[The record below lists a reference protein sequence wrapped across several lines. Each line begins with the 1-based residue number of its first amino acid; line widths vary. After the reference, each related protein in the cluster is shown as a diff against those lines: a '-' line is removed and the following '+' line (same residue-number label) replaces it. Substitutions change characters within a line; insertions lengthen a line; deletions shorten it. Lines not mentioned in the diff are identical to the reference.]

1 MLKKY
6 IIRATANVLLLIN
19 LISCGGGG
27 SSSESPTPPSITFFT
42 VNVSI
47 DSGGSVPSTSISVKS
62 GESTSFLIS
71 LKQHRKI
78 ENATGCNGSLD
89 GFRYTSGSITE
100 NCSISITTKL
110 FSDIPEG
117 ISEEYESYTEGLET
131 LREWYGARPYSINS
145 DSIWYK
151 SLAIPL
157 SSLEIT
163 NKNFTIN
170 ESINSGVGYGSH
182 MITENNNLLVFWAF
196 WKPAEANKGGTYVL
210 EYIDGEPTNL
220 FYKKIQGATRYHVLE
235 NTDMSKTIVIPG
247 IDEGEIADGL
257 PGDAESFTFDIE
269 SKTWTELDIVSGAH
283 GSIAFDYEQDGDE
296 DIFVQSYGGIYDW
309 DPILFHNQ
317 NGTIVPKRIPSIDNI
332 GYPMFIAPFYT
343 SEGDLGIIFT
353 DPLVDTKWNI
363 PSERNVIGIFDPS
376 LVDKNSLKSVIEL
389 PIPYFEREEFEGI
402 QQVIPG
408 WEGGV
413 GLSHDVS
420 AKAIDLDYDSD
431 LDIVI
436 GSMIWSDEYPYGV
449 IQILMNND
457 GIYED
462 ETDSRLFNWVLAG
475 NSTHQL
481 DFIDINSDGFID
493 IFVSDHGDNLWNLE
507 NFDYKNSGIG
517 GGSRV
522 LLNDGTG
529 HFMVVAHHQIHKD
542 EDYGV
547 THVPSIDS
555 NNLIRFTQI
564 QPKSITNNIS
574 TRTVLINRELSTG
587 PNGKDPA
594 EWGFPDFNE
603 FYYILHN
610 PEVKD
615 SLESGEFPNGLD
627 HYINVGEAKDLKTN
641 AK

>member
-1 MLKKY
+1 MRKILLY
-6 IIRATANVLLLIN
+6 ILTSTFILA
-19 LISCGGGG
+19 SCGGGGG
-27 SSSESPTPPSITFFT
+27 SSSSEPTVAPPTISYI

-47 DSGGSVPSTSISVKS
+47 DSGGSVPFSSISVKS

-71 LKQHRKI
+71 LEQHRKI

-110 FSDIPEG
+110 FSDVPEG
-117 ISEEYESYTEGLET
+117 ILEEYQSYAEALET
-131 LREWYGARPYSINS
+131 VRERYGTRPYSINS
-145 DSIWYK
+145 ESVWYK
-151 SLAIPL
+151 SLAIPMSNFEI
-157 SSLEIT
+157 SSKI
-163 NKNFTIN
+163 FTIN
-170 ESINSGVGYGSH
+170 DTIRSGVGYGSH
-182 MITENNNLLVFWAF
+182 LITKNNNLLVFWAY
-196 WKPAEANKGGTYVL
+196 WKPAEADKGGTYAL
-210 EYIDGEPTNL
+210 EYIDGEPSNL

-235 NTDMSKTIVIPG
+235 NTDLTKTIVIPG
-247 IDEGEIADGL
+247 VDEGEIADGL
-257 PGDAESFTFDIE
+257 PGDAESFIFDIE

-283 GSIAFDYEQDGDE
+283 GSIVFDYEQDGDD
-296 DIFVQSYGGIYDW
+296 DIFAQSWGGIYDW

-332 GYPMFIAPFYT
+332 SYPMFIAPFYT
-343 SEGDLGIIFT
+343 SGGDLGIIFT
-353 DPLVDTKWNI
+353 DPLVDPKWNI

-376 LVDKNSLKSVIEL
+376 LTNKDSLKNVIEL
-389 PIPYFEREEFEGI
+389 PMPYFEREEFEGI
-402 QQVIPG
+402 EQVIPG

-436 GSMIWSDEYPYGV
+436 GSMIWSDEFPYGV
-449 IQILMNND
+449 IQILINND
-457 GIYED
+457 GVYED
-462 ETDSRLFNWVLAG
+462 ETDRRLFNWVLAG
-475 NSTHQL
+475 NSAHQL
-481 DFIDINSDGFID
+481 DFIDVNSDGFID
-493 IFVSDHGDNLWNLE
+493 ILVSDHGDSLWNLE

-529 HFMVVAHHQIHKD
+529 HFMVVAHHQIHKG
-542 EDYGV
+542 ENYGV
-547 THVPSIDS
+547 THVPSIDL

-564 QPKSITNNIS
+564 QPKSLTNNIS
-574 TRTVLINRELSTG
+574 TRTVLINKGLSTG
-587 PNGKDPA
+587 PNGRDPA
-594 EWGFPDFNE
+594 EWGYPDFNE

-615 SLESGEFPNGLD
+615 SIESGEFANGLD
-627 HYINVGEAKDLKTN
+627 HYINYGEAKGLKTN